1 MSIDAKTFYND
12 FVKAVNENKNKNWK
26 EYKNDKKW
34 TSVATGLVCNIIR
47 GYDLKVTK
55 EYLRV
60 DITGWKQRIGEIE
73 DKAKKAGMKPWL
85 WDLEIAVEH
94 ENKENDWA
102 YELVKLT
109 DIHCPLKVVIGYTC
123 GNNRDNLESKRIAYA
138 AELLQKRNVDENE
151 DYLVIL
157 GEAKPFRK
165 EEFDYRGY
173 LYDSKKK
180 AFIILK

>member
-1 MSIDAKTFYND
+1 MRINAETFYND
-12 FVKAVNENKNKNWK
+12 FVKAVSENKDKNWQK
-26 EYKNDKKW
+26 YKNDTKW
-34 TSVATGLVCNIIR
+34 TSVATGLICRIIR
-47 GYDLKVTK
+47 RHGLEITK

-60 DITGWKQRIGEIE
+60 DIIGWKQRVDEIKDDA
-73 DKAKKAGMKPWL
+73 DKVGMKPWL
-85 WDLEIAVEH
+85 WDLEVAVEH
-94 ENKENDWA
+94 ENKENDWT

-109 DIHCPLKVVIGYTC
+109 DIRCPLKVVIGYTC

-180 AFIILK
+180 AFVNLK